1 MEHKPPA
8 RLGPGRYVALTT
20 YETDGSPVTA
30 RVWATKVGGLEY
42 VVVDSHAGKVRRILN
57 NPLVNVARCNH
68 DGSTASEAVPAR
80 ARILGPEFTRVT
92 INWLQ
97 LSYGWLFRS
106 LMKVE
111 RGKIEKKV
119 VIAIKLSS

>member
-1 MEHKPPA
+1 
-8 RLGPGRYVALTT
+8 
-20 YETDGSPVTA
+20 
-30 RVWATKVGGLEY
+30 
-42 VVVDSHAGKVRRILN
+42 
-57 NPLVNVARCNH
+57 
-68 DGSTASEAVPAR
+68 
-80 ARILGPEFTRVT
+80 LGPEFTRVT